1 MPEGRIAVSTT
12 PVLLA
17 QSTRGRLNLR
27 FQADPAANTQNVAI
41 KHTRQVAVDG
51 PNCGLIMTPGT
62 IISLNHTEDNDIND
76 AWYGVA
82 VSGTQYIIV
91 NIRGR

>member
-1 MPEGRIAVSTT
+1 MPEGDNEVGTD

-27 FQADPAANTQNVAI
+27 FQADPANTQNVAI
-41 KHTRQVAVDG
+41 KHSKQVAASG
-51 PNCGLIMTPGT
+51 PNAGLIMTPGT
-62 IISLNHTEDNDIND
+62 IISLNLEEDSDIDD

-82 VSGTQYIIV
+82 VSGTQNIVV
-91 NIRGR
+91 NIRGK